1 MTKVIIGCDPDS
13 SKSGIAV
20 YVDGEL
26 AGLKSMTLM
35 EVVDC
40 FNEMDARYG
49 VNSIELHIE
58 NLKGVNAAFTGA
70 NAKQPQAV
78 KMKMAQ
84 YVGMCKQVQTEI
96 ERIAE
101 HFGIKVV
108 HHKISK
114 QWKDAKTGKQL
125 FQRAT
130 GWEGKSNEDT
140 RSAAYFGFWGV
151 EGD

>member
-1 MTKVIIGCDPDS
+1 MAKVIIGCDPDS
-13 SKSGIAV
+13 DKSGIAV
-20 YVDGEL
+20 YREGKL
-26 AGLKSMTLM
+26 QHLKSMSIM
-35 EVVDC
+35 ELISC
-40 FNEMDARYG
+40 FNYESTHSKD
-49 VNSIELHIE
+49 VELHIE
-58 NLKGVNAAFTGA
+58 NLKGVSAAFTGA
-70 NAKQPQAV
+70 NAKQSQAV

-84 YVGMCKQVQTEI
+84 YVGMCKQVQTEV

-114 QWKDAKTGKQL
+114 QWKDAKTGKSL

-140 RSAAYFGFWGV
+140 RSAAYFGFLGCRK
-151 EGD
+151 

>member
-1 MTKVIIGCDPDS
+1 MNKVIIGCDPDS

-20 YVDGEL
+20 YVNGEL
-26 AGLKSMTLM
+26 VGLKSMTLM
-35 EVVDC
+35 EVIDC
-40 FNEMDARYG
+40 FNEMGGRYFFD
-49 VNSIELHIE
+49 SIELHIE
-58 NLKGVNAAFTGA
+58 NLKGVSAAFTGA

-84 YVGMCKQVQTEI
+84 YVGMCKQVQTEV
-96 ERIAE
+96 ERIAK

-114 QWKDAKTGKQL
+114 QWKDAKTGKSL
-125 FQRAT
+125 FHRAT

-140 RSAAYFGFWGV
+140 RSAAYFGFLGCRK
-151 EGD
+151 

>member
-1 MTKVIIGCDPDS
+1 MNKVIIGCDPDS
-13 SKSGIAV
+13 DKSGIAV
-20 YVDGEL
+20 YKNGEL
-26 AGLKSMTLM
+26 HSMKSRSLV
-35 EVVDC
+35 EVYSLFDHIT
-40 FNEMDARYG
+40 EKYESA
-49 VNSIELHIE
+49 ELHIE
-58 NLKGVNAAFTGA
+58 NLKGVSAAFTGA

-84 YVGMCKQVQTEI
+84 YVGMCKQVQTEV

-114 QWKDAKTGKQL
+114 QWKDAKTGKSL
-125 FQRAT
+125 FHRAT

-140 RSAAYFGFWGV
+140 RSAAYFGFLGCRK
-151 EGD
+151 

>member
-1 MTKVIIGCDPDS
+1 MSKVIIGCDPDS

-20 YVDGEL
+20 YKDGKLQYLKAMTIVEL
-26 AGLKSMTLM
+26 MS
-35 EVVDC
+35 C
-40 FNEMDARYG
+40 FNHESAHSKD
-49 VNSIELHIE
+49 VELHIE
-58 NLKGVNAAFTGA
+58 NLKGVSAAFTGA

-84 YVGMCKQVQTEI
+84 YVGMCKQVQTEV

-114 QWKDAKTGKQL
+114 QWKDAKTGKSL

-140 RSAAYFGFWGV
+140 RSAAYFGFLGCRK
-151 EGD
+151 

>member
-1 MTKVIIGCDPDS
+1 MSKVIIGCDPDS

-26 AGLKSMTLM
+26 TSLKSRSLVEIYTAFK
-35 EVVDC
+35 VISGKHDDV
-40 FNEMDARYG
+40 
-49 VNSIELHIE
+49 ELHIE
-58 NLKGVNAAFTGA
+58 NLKGVSAAFTGA
-70 NAKQPQAV
+70 NARQPQAV

-84 YVGMCKQVQTEI
+84 YVGMCKQVQTEV

-114 QWKDAKTGKQL
+114 QWKDAKTGKSL

-130 GWEGKSNEDT
+130 GWEGKSNDDT
-140 RSAAYFGFWGV
+140 RSAAYFGFLGCKK
-151 EGD
+151 